1 MKIIKPYVEIIP
13 QCDGYEGMLKH
24 IELCG
29 RVCYKSED
37 KISDKSANSFVEM
50 LKARGHLSVLEHGT
64 VYLHTY
70 SIEVRSTP
78 FAKVFDYARVMK
90 ETSGY
95 TIATNYR
102 LAYESGLIPNIDDS
116 IVNAPIKR
124 VTARFVLPI
133 AISREFIRHRAFS
146 FSEQSTRYCNYS
158 KDKFGNELT
167 FIEPYWWDDCIDERL
182 EFLQSCDMAEK
193 MYLRMIKRGMT
204 PQFARD
210 VLPLATKTELIM
222 TGFVDDWKNFFKQRC
237 AESAHPQARELA
249 NNLKELFKINKLL

>member
-1 MKIIKPYVEIIP
+1 MKIIKQSVEIIP
-13 QCDGYEGMLKH
+13 QCDGHEGMLKH

-37 KISDKSANSFVEM
+37 KISDDSAKDFVEM
-50 LKARGHLSVLEHGT
+50 LKERGHLSALEHGT
-64 VYLHTY
+64 VSLRTH
-70 SIEVRSTP
+70 SLDVRSTP
-78 FAKVFDYARVMK
+78 FARVFDYARVMN

-102 LAYESGLIPNIDDS
+102 LAYESGLLPNIDDS
-116 IVNAPIKR
+116 IVDAPIKR

-158 KDKFGNELT
+158 LNKFGNELT
-167 FIEPYWWDDCIDERL
+167 FIEPYWWDSCIDDRL
-182 EFLQSCDMAEK
+182 EFLQSCEMAEK
-193 MYLRMIKRGMT
+193 MYLKMINRGMT

-210 VLPLATKTELIM
+210 ILPLATKTELVM

-237 AESAHPQARELA
+237 AENAHPQARELA
-249 NNLKELFKINKLL
+249 MNLQELFKTNKLL

>member
-1 MKIIKPYVEIIP
+1 MKIIKQSVEIIP
-13 QCDGYEGMLKH
+13 QCSGHEGMLKH

-37 KISDKSANSFVEM
+37 KISDNSANGFVEM
-50 LKARGHLSVLEHGT
+50 LKERGHLSVLEHGT
-64 VYLHTY
+64 VYIRTNSLD
-70 SIEVRSTP
+70 VRSTP
-78 FAKVFDYARVMK
+78 FAKVFDYAKVMK

-95 TIATNYR
+95 AIATNYR

-116 IVNAPIKR
+116 IVNPPIKR

-133 AISREFIRHRAFS
+133 SISREFIRHRAFS

-167 FIEPYWWDDCIDERL
+167 FIEPYWWDSCIDERL
-182 EFLQSCDMAEK
+182 EFLQSCEMAEK
-193 MYLRMIKRGMT
+193 MYLRMIERGMT

-210 VLPLATKTELIM
+210 VLPLATKTELVM

>member
-1 MKIIKPYVEIIP
+1 MKLTKQSVEIIP
-13 QCDGYEGMLKH
+13 QFAGHEGMLKH

-37 KISDKSANSFVEM
+37 KITDNSAKDFVEM
-50 LKARGHLSVLEHGT
+50 LKEKGHLSVLEHGT
-64 VYLHTY
+64 VYLRTN
-70 SIEVRSTP
+70 SLDVRSTP
-78 FAKVFDYARVMK
+78 FAKVFDNSKVMR

-102 LAYESGLIPNIDDS
+102 LAYESGLIPNIDES
-116 IVNAPIKR
+116 IVDAPIKR

-158 KDKFGNELT
+158 LNKFGNELT
-167 FIEPYWWDDCIDERL
+167 FIEPYWWDSCVDDRL
-182 EFLQSCDMAEK
+182 EFLQACEMAEK
-193 MYLRMIKRGMT
+193 MYLRMIKRGMK

-210 VLPLATKTELIM
+210 VLPLSTKTELVM

-237 AESAHPQARELA
+237 ADNAHPQARELA
-249 NNLKELFKINKLL
+249 NNLQELFKINKLL

>member
-1 MKIIKPYVEIIP
+1 MKIIKPSVEIIP
-13 QCDGYEGMLKH
+13 QFSGYNGMLKH

-37 KISDKSANSFVEM
+37 KITEDSAKDFVDM

-64 VYLHTY
+64 VYLRTY
-70 SIEVRSTP
+70 SLDVRSTP
-78 FAKVFDYARVMK
+78 FARVFDNAKVMN

-102 LAYESGLIPNIDDS
+102 LAYESGLLPNIDDS
-116 IVNAPIKR
+116 IVDAPIKR

-158 KDKFGNELT
+158 KDKFGSELT
-167 FIEPYWWDDCIDERL
+167 FIEPYWWDSSNNWKL
-182 EFLQSCDMAEK
+182 EFFHSCEIAEE
-193 MYLRMIKRGMT
+193 MYLKMVNRGLS

-210 VLPLATKTELIM
+210 VLPLCTKTELVM
-222 TGFVDDWKNFFKQRC
+222 TGFVDDWKNFFAQRC

-249 NNLKELFKINKLL
+249 MNLKELFKINKLL

>member
-1 MKIIKPYVEIIP
+1 MKIIKPSVEIIP
-13 QCDGYEGMLKH
+13 QCDGHEGMLKH

-37 KISDKSANSFVEM
+37 KITDNSAKDFVEM

-64 VYLHTY
+64 VYLRTH
-70 SIEVRSTP
+70 SLDAKSTP
-78 FAKVFDYARVMK
+78 FAKVFDYSKVMN

-116 IVNAPIKR
+116 IVDAPIKR

-158 KDKFGNELT
+158 LNKFGNELT
-167 FIEPYWWDDCIDERL
+167 FIEPYWWDSCVDDRL
-182 EFLQSCDMAEK
+182 EFLQSCEMAEK
-193 MYLRMIKRGMT
+193 MYLRMIERGMT

-210 VLPLATKTELIM
+210 VLPLATKTELVM
-222 TGFVDDWKNFFKQRC
+222 TGFVDDWKNFFAQRC

>member
-1 MKIIKPYVEIIP
+1 MKIIKQSVEIIP
-13 QCDGYEGMLKH
+13 QFYGHEGMLKH

-37 KISDKSANSFVEM
+37 KITDNSAKDFVEM
-50 LKARGHLSVLEHGT
+50 LKAKRHLSVLEHGT
-64 VYLHTY
+64 VYLRTY
-70 SIEVRSTP
+70 SLDVKSTP
-78 FAKVFDYARVMK
+78 FAKVFDYSRVMN

-102 LAYESGLIPNIDDS
+102 LAYESGLLPNIDDS
-116 IVNAPIKR
+116 IVDAPIKR
-124 VTARFVLPI
+124 ITARFVLPI

-167 FIEPYWWDDCIDERL
+167 FIEPYWWNSCIDERL
-182 EFLQSCDMAEK
+182 EFLQACEMAEK

-210 VLPLATKTELIM
+210 VLPLCTKTELVM
-222 TGFVDDWKNFFKQRC
+222 TGFVDDWKTFFAQRC
-237 AESAHPQARELA
+237 ADNAHPQARELA
-249 NNLKELFKINKLL
+249 TNLQELFKINKLL